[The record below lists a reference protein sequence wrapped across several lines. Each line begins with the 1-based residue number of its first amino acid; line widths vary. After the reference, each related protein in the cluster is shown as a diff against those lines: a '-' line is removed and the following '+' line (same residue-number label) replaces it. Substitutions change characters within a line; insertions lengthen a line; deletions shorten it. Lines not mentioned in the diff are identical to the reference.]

1 MQFNLVTSD
10 DLREGHLRLR
20 TMLRY
25 VTDPNH
31 VDSQA
36 AFAFI
41 LGILRRKGIK
51 WKCHCFVFDLTCD
64 ITGDPGANFLTLS
77 ERTRPGLSIAG

>member
-10 DLREGHLRLR
+10 FLLREGHFRLR

-25 VTDPNH
+25 VTDPNQ

-41 LGILRRKGIK
+41 LGILQRKGIK
-51 WKCHCFVFDLTCD
+51 LRCHYFVVDLTCD
-64 ITGDPGANFLTLS
+64 VTGDPGVKFLTS
-77 ERTRPGLSIAG
+77 S